1 MNDANALQR
10 SNLSDDELIEM
21 MYPIIKKNE
30 DAKPYPYYDTRWNI
44 TVGVGNNINNKKD
57 FYNKKEKLK
66 IQQERIQTKQD
77 PDEHNYV
84 SDYFTKFC
92 KIRIDEDTMHQ
103 MSVDHMRGDLQSLRI
118 LIPNFDKLSLNKK
131 LVLMDYIYNL
141 GEKNLLRR
149 IFQTLLKEQE
159 LIILI

>member
-57 FYNKKEKLK
+57 FYNTKW
-66 IQQERIQTKQD
+66 IINGIPASKQD
-77 PDEHNYV
+77 LDNCLENL
-84 SDYFTKFC
+84 KKR
-92 KIRIDEDTMHQ
+92 KI
-103 MSVDHMRGDLQSLRI
+103 
-118 LIPNFDKLSLNKK
+118 
-131 LVLMDYIYNL
+131 
-141 GEKNLLRR
+141 KNPTR
-149 IFQTLLKEQE
+149 ENSN
-159 LIILI
+159 